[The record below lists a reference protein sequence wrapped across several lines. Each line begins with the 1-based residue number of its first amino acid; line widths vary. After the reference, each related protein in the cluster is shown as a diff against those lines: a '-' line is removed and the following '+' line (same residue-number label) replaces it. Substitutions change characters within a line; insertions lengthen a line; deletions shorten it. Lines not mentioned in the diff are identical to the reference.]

1 MLAVLGPLC
10 LLFKE
15 DRGNMDFST
24 DTAYKHCKSTKLAS
38 KKSLDQ
44 GVWAKQAKW
53 FASHIGALV
62 LGFFWLVKQGNQ
74 RKCEVLEFV

>member
-1 MLAVLGPLC
+1 LWFWVPFVFFLRRRRQYGLI
-10 LLFKE
+10 K
-15 DRGNMDFST
+15 T
-24 DTAYKHCKSTKLAS
+24 DKAYKRCKSTKLAS

-62 LGFFWLVKQGNQ
+62 LDFFWLAKQGNQ